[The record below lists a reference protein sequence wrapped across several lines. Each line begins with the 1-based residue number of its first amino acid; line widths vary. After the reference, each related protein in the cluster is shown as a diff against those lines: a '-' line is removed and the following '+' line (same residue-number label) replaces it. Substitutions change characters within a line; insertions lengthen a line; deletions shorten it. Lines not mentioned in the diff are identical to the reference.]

1 MGWCWWKLTVTL
13 SKAVWLMIME
23 MEILRMVMI
32 MVMVMVMI
40 LVMVMLMKTH
50 SDSFKGGVVEST
62 DETPLPLGIPASSC
76 KVINIQHV
84 QRWSY
89 MSAKAFFLWLAIN
102 SMMMMMMI
110 MICDDD
116 KVGLDGGT
124 WPVGIPLWKVELRTF
139 CIKSIITDSH
149 DYDD

>member
-1 MGWCWWKLTVTL
+1 
-13 SKAVWLMIME
+13 
-23 MEILRMVMI
+23 

-110 MICDDD
+110 MIYDDD
-116 KVGLDGGT
+116 KMGLDGGHGR
-124 WPVGIPLWKVELRTF
+124 WEFHSGKLSSALF
-139 CIKSIITDSH
+139 ASHHKSIITDSH